1 MKKTLL
7 TVFAALMAV
16 STFGQQM
23 TDTETHSKYILAV
36 DEYVPAPGQFVNVQ
50 PKYEEGDDAATM
62 ANKCTALVA
71 NNKGQY
77 VTLGAFGGYIT
88 FHFDHSIAN
97 VKGQRDLYLKGNAF
111 VNNAEPGVVMVSK
124 DVNRNGIA
132 DDAWYEIAGSADRDS
147 LANMIFGYEVTYRY
161 DSLKDVPWTD
171 NKGFSGLVNRNNF
184 HKQEYYPL
192 WLKDN
197 LTLKGTLLRSNQPDA
212 NGKTPAVSLKSYDYG
227 YVDNKPNTDTTAC
240 SVDFDWA
247 VDPITRDT
255 VAIDFVDFVRVYNGL
270 QQMAGAIG
278 ETSTEFVGAEDLHLE
293 ASLEAIRQANST
305 VATFEELALN
315 EDSVL
320 NMKQEGEDMVSS
332 AFVSAGFKFNYN
344 YNANWDS
351 WSGYAVSGR
360 TDTTYVSYVLGQYN
374 SCVGHGYGG
383 SANYLVA
390 YPQGETIEVA
400 DENTGAR
407 ILKGMYVAVNT
418 YVQNAI
424 VNGDIYSGA
433 AFTTGDYFTLNIVG
447 LDADGEPTDT
457 LTYALADYR
466 SADATAHSYAKD
478 WSYVDLTAL
487 GEVSALKFFMDGS
500 RKGQWGLDTPA
511 YFLMDNFNDEY
522 DGTSAK
528 LAIFEPLQTTGI
540 TRTEVGTDAT
550 IEGIYTVDGKRVSTP
565 VKGLN
570 IVKYT
575 DGRVVKIM
583 K

>member
-1 MKKTLL
+1 
-7 TVFAALMAV
+7 
-16 STFGQQM
+16 
-23 TDTETHSKYILAV
+23 
-36 DEYVPAPGQFVNVQ
+36 
-50 PKYEEGDDAATM
+50 
-62 ANKCTALVA
+62 
-71 NNKGQY
+71 
-77 VTLGAFGGYIT
+77 
-88 FHFDHSIAN
+88 
-97 VKGQRDLYLKGNAF
+97 
-111 VNNAEPGVVMVSK
+111 
-124 DVNRNGIA
+124 
-132 DDAWYEIAGSADRDS
+132 
-147 LANMIFGYEVTYRY
+147 
-161 DSLKDVPWTD
+161 
-171 NKGFSGLVNRNNF
+171 
-184 HKQEYYPL
+184 
-192 WLKDN
+192 
-197 LTLKGTLLRSNQPDA
+197 
-212 NGKTPAVSLKSYDYG
+212 
-227 YVDNKPNTDTTAC
+227 
-240 SVDFDWA
+240 
-247 VDPITRDT
+247 
-255 VAIDFVDFVRVYNGL
+255 
-270 QQMAGAIG
+270 MAGAIG

-293 ASLEAIRQANST
+293 ASLEAIRRANSNI
-305 VATFEELALN
+305 ATFEELALN

-320 NMKQEGEDMVSS
+320 NMKQEGVDMVSS

-383 SANYLVA
+383 SDNYLVA

-400 DENTGAR
+400 DENTGAHT
-407 ILKGMYVAVNT
+407 LKGMYVAVNT

-478 WSYVDLTAL
+478 WSYVDLSAL

-540 TRTEVGTDAT
+540 TRTEVGTDTT